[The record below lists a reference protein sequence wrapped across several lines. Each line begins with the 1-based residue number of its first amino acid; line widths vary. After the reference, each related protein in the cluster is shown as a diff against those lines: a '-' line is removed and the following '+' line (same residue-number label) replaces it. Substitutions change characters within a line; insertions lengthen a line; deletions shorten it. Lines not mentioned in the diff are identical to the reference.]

1 MYSTYQFVYGVLY
14 IFCQLQCP
22 EKATNTNDQQ
32 NKYFA
37 SNDSHRVWGTW
48 GLSCHRRIG
57 RRKGRM
63 EEGMGRL
70 IWDIWDSGA

>member
-1 MYSTYQFVYGVLY
+1 MVCCIYFANYNVQK
-14 IFCQLQCP
+14 
-22 EKATNTNDQQ
+22 KATNTNDQQ

-37 SNDSHRVWGTW
+37 SNDSHRVWGTC

-63 EEGMGRL
+63 EEGRGRL
-70 IWDIWDSGA
+70 KWDIWDSGA